1 MTAVET
7 FSRSRRAFLRGRAR
21 QKLPLRPP
29 WAVVEPTFLAA
40 CTACGDCIDACP
52 ETVLVRG
59 DGQFPEFDPMQ
70 GECTFCEACAD
81 ACEARALDLVSI
93 GPAWTHKAQ
102 IADAC
107 LARNGVTCFSCRDA
121 CGEAAIRFAPA
132 LGGAVPELDLA
143 RCTGCG
149 GCVGVCPVSAI
160 SLAEGARD
168 G

>member
-1 MTAVET
+1 MTGVET
-7 FSRSRRAFLRGRAR
+7 FSPSRRAFLRGRAPP
-21 QKLPLRPP
+21 LPAMRPP
-29 WAVVEPTFLAA
+29 WAIAEPDFLAA
-40 CTACGDCIDACP
+40 CTACGDCVAACP
-52 ETVLVRG
+52 ENVLVQG
-59 DGQFPEFDPMQ
+59 DGQYPVFVPAL

-81 ACEARALDLVSI
+81 SCEALALDPPSVQPAWNLRAL
-93 GPAWTHKAQ
+93 
-102 IADAC
+102 IAGTC

-121 CGEAAIRFAPA
+121 CGERAIRFAPA